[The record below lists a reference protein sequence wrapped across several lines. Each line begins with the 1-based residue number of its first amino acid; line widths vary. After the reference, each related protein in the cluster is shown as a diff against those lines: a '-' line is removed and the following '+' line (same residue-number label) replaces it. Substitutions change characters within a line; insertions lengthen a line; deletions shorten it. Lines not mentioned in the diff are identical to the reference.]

1 MRYLYFVAEHA
12 LDRADHLLR
21 LALALLLCAFDN
33 HVWIVGF
40 LASSDLGLADS
51 LIGRALCL
59 VYKFAPYHSPIS
71 RTDIAR
77 CMQEISPSLCCFVCC
92 GCQDQK
98 SGRLQASHE
107 QQNQDDNQN
116 DTNDADAA
124 MTKTIAI
131 TAEPA
136 TKATKQKNHKDD
148 G

>member
-59 VYKFAPYHSPIS
+59 VYKFAP
-71 RTDIAR
+71 DIAR
-77 CMQEISPSLCCFVCC
+77 CMQEISPALCCFVSC
-92 GCQDQK
+92 GCQRQK
-98 SGRLQASHE
+98 I
-107 QQNQDDNQN
+107 
-116 DTNDADAA
+116 AA
-124 MTKTIAI
+124 
-131 TAEPA
+131 A
-136 TKATKQKNHKDD
+136 T
-148 G
+148 GVP